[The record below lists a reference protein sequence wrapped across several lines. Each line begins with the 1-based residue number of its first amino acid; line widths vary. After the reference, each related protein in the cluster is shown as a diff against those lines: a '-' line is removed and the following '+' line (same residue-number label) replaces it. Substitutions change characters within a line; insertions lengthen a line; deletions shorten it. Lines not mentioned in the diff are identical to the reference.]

1 MGCGHMELRGRVNGS
16 TRVSALALAALTL
29 VALLSALV
37 GCADAGKDVAGQH
50 VASAPP
56 TTTQGKLAL
65 RVRQAVGSAA
75 QSVDLTYDQAKAAA
89 NVTVTLVWSPAWKVH
104 FSQAQAAA
112 KASCFKTEAALWTS
126 GVSLSAVTV
135 TVLGQALD
143 DYGDIITSAY
153 AAVTLTSAH
162 ASAVRWA
169 TSTPDAAWASYDES
183 FLRPLYGSDWMYP
196 RPTTPPMGQ

>member
-1 MGCGHMELRGRVNGS
+1 MEFRRRVHGF
-16 TRVSALALAALTL
+16 TRVSALVLAAMTL
-29 VALLSALV
+29 VALLSALA
-37 GCADAGKDVAGQH
+37 GCAGAGKDTAGPQ
-50 VASAPP
+50 VTSAPP

-89 NVTVTLVWSPAWKVH
+89 NVTVALVWSPAWKVH

-112 KASCFKTEAALWTS
+112 KAGCFKTEAALWTS

-135 TVLGQALD
+135 TVLGQVLD
-143 DYGDIITSAY
+143 DYGDTITGAY

>member
-1 MGCGHMELRGRVNGS
+1 MELRRRVKPFTQA
-16 TRVSALALAALTL
+16 TRAAALVLAALTL
-29 VALLSALV
+29 VALLSALA
-37 GCADAGKDVAGQH
+37 GCAGAGKDAAGQH

-75 QSVDLTYDQAKAAA
+75 KSVDLTYDQAKATA
-89 NVTVTLVWSPAWKVH
+89 NVTLTLVWSPAWKVH
-104 FSQAQAAA
+104 FSQGQAAA
-112 KASCFKTEAALWTS
+112 KAGCFKTEAALWTS

-169 TSTPDAAWASYDES
+169 TSTPDAAWARYNES

-196 RPTTPPMGQ
+196 RPTTLPMGQ

>member
-1 MGCGHMELRGRVNGS
+1 MEFRGRVNGF
-16 TRVSALALAALTL
+16 TRVSALVLAAMTL

-37 GCADAGKDVAGQH
+37 GCAGAGKDATGQH

-89 NVTVTLVWSPAWKVH
+89 NITVTLVWSPAWKVH
-104 FSQAQAAA
+104 FSQAQAVA
-112 KASCFKTEAALWTS
+112 KAACFKTEAALWTS
-126 GVSLSAVTV
+126 NVSLSAVTV

-143 DYGDIITSAY
+143 DYGDIITGAY

-162 ASAVRWA
+162 ANSVRWA
-169 TSTPDAAWASYDES
+169 ASTPDAAWASYNES

-196 RPTTPPMGQ
+196 RPTTLPMGQ

>member
-1 MGCGHMELRGRVNGS
+1 MDVRGRVNGNGFA
-16 TRVSALALAALTL
+16 R
-29 VALLSALV
+29 LSALV
-37 GCADAGKDVAGQH
+37 LATMTMVAILSALVSCAGAGKDAAGRH
-50 VASAPP
+50 TASALP

-65 RVRQAVGSAA
+65 RVRQSVGSAA
-75 QSVDLTYDQAKAAA
+75 KSVDLAYDQAKATA

-104 FSQAQAAA
+104 FSQAQATA
-112 KASCFKTEAALWTS
+112 KAACFKTEAALWTS

-143 DYGDIITSAY
+143 DYGEIITGAY
-153 AAVTLTSAH
+153 AAVTLTRAH
-162 ASAVRWA
+162 ASAVSWT

-196 RPTTPPMGQ
+196 RPTTPPIGQ

>member
-1 MGCGHMELRGRVNGS
+1 MDVRRRVNGV
-16 TRVSALALAALTL
+16 TRISALVLAAMTL
-29 VALLSALV
+29 VTLLSLLV
-37 GCADAGKDVAGQH
+37 GCAGKDAAGQH
-50 VASAPP
+50 VVSAPPP

-65 RVRQAVGSAA
+65 RARQAMGSVAK
-75 QSVDLTYDQAKAAA
+75 SVDLTYDQAKDTA

-112 KASCFKTEAALWTS
+112 KAACFKTEAALWTS
-126 GVSLSAVTV
+126 GVALSSVTV

-143 DYGDIITSAY
+143 DYGEIITGAY

-162 ASAVRWA
+162 ASAVSWA
-169 TSTPDAAWASYDES
+169 TSTPDAAWTSYDVT

-196 RPTTPPMGQ
+196 RPTTPPANQ